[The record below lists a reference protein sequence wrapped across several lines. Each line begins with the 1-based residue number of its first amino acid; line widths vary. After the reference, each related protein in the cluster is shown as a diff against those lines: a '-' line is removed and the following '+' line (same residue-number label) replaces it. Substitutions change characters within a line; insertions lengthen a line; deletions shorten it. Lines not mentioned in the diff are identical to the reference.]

1 MSLWDYWIE
10 EALSKLHSLQL
21 LRSLRPIYLRN
32 EPQHPTNTTS
42 SKSSFEDEFQVF
54 DEMHPWDRSSVE
66 IQISDATFQ
75 NWVHHISSSGD
86 EADSSGH
93 VLADS
98 ETGECPRLFKKL
110 LLFSGNDY
118 LGLSSHPTIGKAAA
132 KAALKHGMGPRGS
145 ALICGYTNYH
155 RLLESCLADLKNKED
170 CLLCPTGFAANM
182 AVMVTLGNVSSLL
195 ASGSK
200 PLEHERVAIFSDA
213 FNHASIIDGIRLAQR
228 QSSCT
233 LKKKVVVT
241 DSLFS
246 MDGDF
251 APMTELVKLRKK
263 HRFLLVIDDVSKTL
277 DDSVQGEKKWHML
290 MTLFLVEAH
299 GTFVC
304 GKNGGGV
311 AEEFNCEKDID
322 ICVGT
327 LSKAVGCHG
336 GFIACRQLL
345 YILLPYIPFLV
356 LFSNNVTITIIRL
369 VLFFGHKKWKQ
380 LIQSRG
386 RSFIF
391 STASPVPVVAAS
403 HAGVI
408 VARKETWRRK
418 AIWERV
424 QDFRNLTGIP
434 ITSHIIS
441 LIIGSEEK
449 ALEASQ
455 HLLRSG
461 FHVTAIR
468 PPTVPPNSCRLRV
481 TLSAAHT
488 RNDLVSLTDALSR
501 CIDLKEISV
510 NGSSYAYARM

>member
-155 RLLESCLADLKNKED
+155 RLLESCLADLKKKED

-200 PLEHERVAIFSDA
+200 PLQHERVAIFSDA

-228 QSSCT
+228 QSSVEVFIYRHCNMTHLNTLLSSCT

-263 HRFLLVIDDVSKTL
+263 HRFLLVIDDVSKTV

-290 MTLFLVEAH
+290 MTLVLVEAH

-304 GKNGGGV
+304 GQNGGGV

-327 LSKAVGCHG
+327 LSKA
-336 GFIACRQLL
+336 F
-345 YILLPYIPFLV
+345 
-356 LFSNNVTITIIRL
+356 FSNNVTITIIRL
-369 VLFFGHKKWKQ
+369 APILEHKKWKQ

-391 STASPVPVVAAS
+391 STASPVPIVAAS

-434 ITSHIIS
+434 IMSHIIS